1 MISNDSVYLSAKIT
15 SMAFQKGNKL
25 YSILWHKC
33 PKCHE
38 GDLYPTSLWTFSK
51 LFTMKDKCDHCGQPY
66 VLEPG
71 FYWGSM
77 YISYMLS
84 SGLMLTTFAIL
95 YFIFDLSVTYTFVG
109 IIAIAAVFYGL
120 IFRLARSVWIN
131 IYVHYDESK
140 AKKG

>member
-1 MISNDSVYLSAKIT
+1 
-15 SMAFQKGNKL
+15 
-25 YSILWHKC
+25 
-33 PKCHE
+33 
-38 GDLYPTSLWTFSK
+38 
-51 LFTMKDKCDHCGQPY
+51 MKDKCDHCGQPY

-109 IIAIAAVFYGL
+109 IIAIAAIFYGL
-120 IFRLARSVWIN
+120 IYRLARSVWIN
-131 IYVHYDESK
+131 LYVHYDGSK
-140 AKKG
+140 SKQG